1 MNKNTRRNIIQFR
14 LNDAELQAFDE
25 VKKAIKA
32 NNNANAIRLM
42 IADEQLVNIIA
53 PQVIKKDRSLTP
65 LLAKTWADLGRSGLS
80 RAVLGLQSDEGLKAI
95 NKLEDSYSNLQ
106 AQLEGLLWSVTNL
119 TNNVNQL
126 AHAANQA
133 LQSDPADSEVWN
145 WVIDSLQKLLSI
157 ANQLQSKVK
166 SINLDD
172 GSYGDS

>member
-32 NNNANAIRLM
+32 NNNADAIRLM
-42 IADEQLVNIIA
+42 IADERLVNIIA

-95 NKLEDSYSNLQ
+95 NK
-106 AQLEGLLWSVTNL
+106 GLG
-119 TNNVNQL
+119 
-126 AHAANQA
+126 
-133 LQSDPADSEVWN
+133 
-145 WVIDSLQKLLSI
+145 
-157 ANQLQSKVK
+157 
-166 SINLDD
+166 IN
-172 GSYGDS
+172 Y

>member
-32 NNNANAIRLM
+32 NNNADAIRLM
-42 IADEQLVNIIA
+42 IADE
-53 PQVIKKDRSLTP
+53 
-65 LLAKTWADLGRSGLS
+65 GL
-80 RAVLGLQSDEGLKAI
+80 EAI

-119 TNNVNQL
+119 TNNANQL